1 MMHHLNPTPRTRGFT
16 LLELM
21 LVVVVI
27 AILAT
32 VAVPTYSEFVQ
43 RSRRSDA
50 REALSDLAARQEQ
63 FFLNNKYYAST
74 TTVLGQPA
82 LTDRGF
88 YNITIPTVTTV
99 SFTLRATALSP
110 QDQDT
115 DCAVMAVTSTG
126 VRTPAACW

>member
-50 REALSDLAARQEQ
+50 REAAGGVDPDDRLVK
-63 FFLNNKYYAST
+63 F
-74 TTVLGQPA
+74 VLG
-82 LTDRGF
+82 
-88 YNITIPTVTTV
+88 
-99 SFTLRATALSP
+99 
-110 QDQDT
+110 
-115 DCAVMAVTSTG
+115 
-126 VRTPAACW
+126 